1 MGHLTQAWLIARFD
15 LGTAL
20 RTRRALAAVLLYVL
34 VAVGTGAALVWV
46 DMELGRHF
54 DTARVA
60 VNLAATADSDVPSI
74 DEVLSKLPGVD
85 PDMARHLLDMPLI
98 VLGYF
103 SITLAFLPF
112 LVALVSFDI
121 VNSEVR
127 NRSARFVLLRCSRST
142 LLGGKFLSHSLLL
155 ATVTLLANGA
165 IFFYAWWRMPDF
177 PATRTALLLTQYW
190 FLALVVGFCYLSLA
204 TLVSSLID
212 SGGLAMVVLFV
223 VLIALSILSSS
234 DTIGFLSPS
243 SYKLALWSP
252 EILVVV
258 GNLAA
263 LAGFGAG
270 FLALSWLRI
279 RLRDL

>member
-1 MGHLTQAWLIARFD
+1 MGRFRQAWLVARFD

-34 VAVGTGAALVWV
+34 VAVGTGAGLVWV

-60 VNLAATADSDVPSI
+60 VNIASTADSNVPSL

-85 PDMARHLLDMPLI
+85 AEMARHLLDMPLI

-103 SITLAFLPF
+103 SITLFLLPF

-127 NRSARFVLLRCSRST
+127 NRSARFVLLRCSRTT
-142 LLGGKFLSHSLLL
+142 LLSGKFLSHGLLL
-155 ATVTLLANGA
+155 ATATLLANVA
-165 IFFYAWWRMPDF
+165 IFFYAWWRMPDI
-177 PATRTALLLTQYW
+177 PAARTALLLGQYW
-190 FLALVVGFCYLSLA
+190 ALSLVVGFCYLSLA
-204 TLVSSLID
+204 TLVSSLVD
-212 SGGLAMVVLFV
+212 GGGLSMVAMFV

-234 DTIGFLSPS
+234 DAVGFLSPS
-243 SYKLALWSP
+243 NYKLALWSP
-252 EILVVV
+252 EALVVL

-263 LAGFGAG
+263 LAAFGTG
-270 FLALSWLRI
+270 FLALAWLRI
-279 RLRDL
+279 RWRDL